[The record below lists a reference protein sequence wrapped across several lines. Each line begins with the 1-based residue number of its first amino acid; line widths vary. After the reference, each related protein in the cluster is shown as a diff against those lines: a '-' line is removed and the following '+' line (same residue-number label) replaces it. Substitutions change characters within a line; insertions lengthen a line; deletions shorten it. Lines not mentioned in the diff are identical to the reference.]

1 MKDAPFCGVFRLG
14 LTLEFTFRAYH
25 DDSIRGSPMF
35 IYTILINS
43 SIEKV
48 PDYEFQDDTTVR
60 LYSAHLRYVIEPSQR

>member
-1 MKDAPFCGVFRLG
+1 MHPSAAFFVIG

-48 PDYEFQDDTTVR
+48 PDYEFQDDTTV
-60 LYSAHLRYVIEPSQR
+60 LI